1 MTSTMR
7 KIAVV
12 TTMEMM
18 AVAMAT
24 GTTMLFT
31 SIGVS
36 VASKYTDKR
45 ITFISMQDGVYMNA
59 TQFFFT

>member
-1 MTSTMR
+1 MIKTITMR

-12 TTMEMM
+12 TTMKMM

-36 VASKYTDKR
+36 VPSNLIKE
-45 ITFISMQDGVYMNA
+45 
-59 TQFFFT
+59 